1 MSDLAERRREE
12 KGRRREE
19 ILDAAAEV
27 AAESGFDAVTMD
39 QVARRARLSR
49 ALIYVYFHDKPDLH
63 LGLCERGL
71 DELLQRFISETGAA
85 PTGAEQL
92 SDMGRAYIAFAQ
104 ERPVYF
110 EALARFEARDGL
122 APPEGSNFERCLA
135 GADRI
140 HTLMTDAIH
149 QGVADGSIRSD
160 VGEADPVAV
169 VLWGF
174 MHGVIQLVA
183 TKAVL
188 LGRRGVTA
196 EQLLKQAQELA
207 LQSLAPAP

>member
-1 MSDLAERRREE
+1 
-12 KGRRREE
+12 
-19 ILDAAAEV
+19 
-27 AAESGFDAVTMD
+27 
-39 QVARRARLSR
+39 
-49 ALIYVYFHDKPDLH
+49 
-63 LGLCERGL
+63 
-71 DELLQRFISETGAA
+71 
-85 PTGAEQL
+85 
-92 SDMGRAYIAFAQ
+92 
-104 ERPVYF
+104 
-110 EALARFEARDGL
+110 
-122 APPEGSNFERCLA
+122 
-135 GADRI
+135 
-140 HTLMTDAIH
+140 MTDAIH

-196 EQLLKQAQELA
+196 EQLLNQAQELA

>member
-1 MSDLAERRREE
+1 MNDLAERRREE

-27 AAESGFDAVTMD
+27 AAESGFDALTMD

-49 ALIYVYFHDKPDLH
+49 ALIYVYFRDKPDLH
-63 LGLCERGL
+63 LALCERGL

-122 APPEGSNFERCLA
+122 APMPGSNFERCLA
-135 GADRI
+135 GADRV
-140 HTLMTDAIH
+140 HALMTDAIR
-149 QGVADGSIRSD
+149 QGVADGSIRGD
-160 VGEADPVAV
+160 VGQADPVAI

-188 LGRRGVTA
+188 LARRGVTA
-196 EQLLKQAQELA
+196 EQLLNQAQELA